1 MYVRRRFDRRPNKHT
16 TAAIKLL
23 FVYAGLCY
31 TSFNILP
38 VLVDNPML
46 STNTILRQGRYRIID
61 RFASNSP
68 FNLYDAYDNLLGN
81 KVVIH
86 ETLIAHGKV
95 VTSAERNAGNAAFA
109 NRIQD
114 LKDIRHDG
122 IVRVRDGFAEI
133 DRQYLVTEPVEARP
147 SRQEFLDQPVETI
160 SRLLLALEHIGTLCS
175 GRRLADLTP
184 LHFRRTSDGNNR
196 LLYFGPA
203 DQRRSGGTGDR
214 EDLPYKP
221 LESFWSGLDHASQ
234 NVISKGYDDSSLET
248 LGSAPDIRSSI
259 YCLGASIYYILT
271 RSVPVDALE
280 RSIEILD
287 GKQDPLVAPAQV
299 DPAIPKELS
308 DFLITC
314 LQLKRE
320 DRFQTIAEA
329 RIALVVIPKTAP
341 KSIESSQPSQ
351 IDEFDFLEVP
361 ATDVDTEVKT
371 AVDDEIFAT
380 IADTSTDEDFLF
392 SEPAEIIVPERITT
406 SHQPA
411 ATLFSEMAAPANG
424 SSNLFRNV
432 SFAVAGIAVVAG
444 IAWGVFTLGS
454 NESIAADTEIGTSPA
469 IVSEKPAAPIPSP
482 SVEPVDVRTIEPEK
496 MAFTPAV
503 PANEPDSDANS
514 RMNGKARPVVAEN
527 KRPKLSDPAAPQK
540 PAAKPKKSLTVDD
553 LINDN

>member
-1 MYVRRRFDRRPNKHT
+1 
-16 TAAIKLL
+16 
-23 FVYAGLCY
+23 
-31 TSFNILP
+31 
-38 VLVDNPML
+38 ML

-61 RFASNSP
+61 RFASNAP

-109 NRIQD
+109 TRIQN

-160 SRLLLALEHIGTLCS
+160 SRLLLALEHTNTLCS
-175 GRRLADLTP
+175 GRRLTDLTP
-184 LHFRRTSDGNNR
+184 LHIRRTSDGNNR

-203 DQRRSGGTGDR
+203 DQRRSRSTGDR

-234 NVISKGYDDSSLET
+234 NVISKGYDDLSLET

-259 YCLGASIYYILT
+259 YGLGASIYYILT

-280 RSIEILD
+280 RSIEIID
-287 GKQDPLVAPAQV
+287 GKQDPIVAPAQA
-299 DPAIPKELS
+299 DPSIPKELS

-341 KSIESSQPSQ
+341 KTFDSPLKSQPGEL
-351 IDEFDFLEVP
+351 DLLEVP
-361 ATDVDTEVKT
+361 STVVDTKFKTSVSDEVFT
-371 AVDDEIFAT
+371 S
-380 IADTSTDEDFLF
+380 IADTSRDEDFLI
-392 SEPAEIIVPERITT
+392 SEPAEIIIPERITKY
-406 SHQPA
+406 HQLA
-411 ATLFSEMAAPANG
+411 STLFSETAAPSIG

-432 SFAVAGIAVVAG
+432 SFAVAGIALVAG
-444 IAWGVFTLGS
+444 IAWGVFTFGP
-454 NESIAADTEIGTSPA
+454 NESKAAEAEIDTSPA
-469 IVSEKPAAPIPSP
+469 TVSAEPVAPAP
-482 SVEPVDVRTIEPEK
+482 SVEPTDVPTVELQK
-496 MAFTPAV
+496 MAFTPDV
-503 PANEPDSDANS
+503 PANEPDIGPNS

-540 PAAKPKKSLTVDD
+540 PTAKPKKSLTVDD